1 MCNINFNS
9 GAHGFKSVSPI
20 KMGLRIKNALKS
32 RVWILSLW
40 IYQTVKSLKIF
51 AMTKQDWSYHAEMSL
66 NGKVMRSNKFVD
78 AVD

>member
-1 MCNINFNS
+1 MCNINFNP
-9 GAHGFKSVSPI
+9 GAHGFKSVSPM
-20 KMGLRIKNALKS
+20 KTGLKIKNALKS

-40 IYQTVKSLKIF
+40 ICQTVKSLQIF